1 MGIAKQ
7 GLRPSAG
14 TDAAGT
20 SAATSATTC
29 TLAPRAAT
37 CHHQVARQLLEKME
51 HRLQLLVQHLHHGM
65 ILQLWQNRWRCL
77 LKTLVFS
84 VLIQFMQK
92 EVHYLRVL
100 GWFSK
105 NEGGAISPGSGAI
118 FKEWR
123 RCNISWFWGGRKKR
137 NKRTHVL
144 SWGVGVPTWFSIV
157 RAAICMGWP
166 AWRQLQCPYA
176 KGSATE
182 LAEKQRTAVINISW
196 FWGDFQRM
204 KEAQYLLVLW
214 WFSQNEG
221 LVVRRQYKSNKE
233 GSTQLTKPHWV
244 SQCLQH
250 QMLLML
256 WYHHLQHQ
264 MLLMVYELHQHQ
276 KRRLQLSLQE
286 PFRQ

>member
-7 GLRPSAG
+7 GLRPSAQLQQAQAQPPVPWP
-14 TDAAGT
+14 AAWRQEQPH
-20 SAATSATTC
+20 ATTKWQDSCWCNTC
-29 TLAPRAAT
+29 TMEWFCNCGRTGSMVKVVCEMPRTKLLA
-37 CHHQVARQLLEKME
+37 
-51 HRLQLLVQHLHHGM
+51 
-65 ILQLWQNRWRCL
+65 WRCL
-77 LKTLVFS
+77 LKPLVFS

-92 EVHYLRVL
+92 EVRYLLVL

-123 RCNISWFWGGRKKR
+123 RCNISWFWGGRKK
-137 NKRTHVL
+137 NKRTHVFF
-144 SWGVGVPTWFSIV
+144 WGVGVPTWCSIV
-157 RAAICMGWP
+157 RAAASLVPTPMPIC
-166 AWRQLQCPYA
+166 
-176 KGSATE
+176 KGLSNRAGRKTE
-182 LAEKQRTAVINISW
+182 
-196 FWGDFQRM
+196 DCCH
-204 KEAQYLLVLW
+204 QYLLVLG
-214 WFSQNEG
+214 WFSKNEG
-221 LVVRRQYKSNKE
+221 GAISPGFVVIFTEWRISGTQTVPINQA

-264 MLLMVYELHQHQ
+264 MLLKVYELHQHQ